1 MSWMQRLY
9 ETYELAMKLPEQGE
23 NPRPIPT
30 SHTAQQAYI
39 EIVLGENGQFLNASV
54 VNKEYTLL
62 PATEDSATRS
72 SGGAPHPLCDKI
84 QYIAADYPK
93 YSGKKAS
100 YFEDFKVKSEKELK
114 MGYHSLLTQWYESSP
129 DPKLWAIKTFI
140 EEGQVVKHLVDQG
153 VLHVDE
159 NKKLRTSWPEPDTTP
174 PLFKLLTKKK
184 VGDET
189 VQDQGDAMVRWKVRI
204 PGELEDRTWKDE
216 RLISS
221 WQKFDATLQGEEGLC
236 MVTGKLLP
244 LGTKHPAAIR
254 HSGDKAKLISSN
266 DTSGYTF
273 RGRFTDGGQ
282 ACTVGYE
289 VSQKAHNALRWLIKR
304 QAFRNE
310 DQVIVSWEPSGKT
323 IPPLAAN
330 SLEAFFEEET
340 GDSPATGYMGIGDIG
355 QEYALRLRK
364 KIAGW
369 SVLLG
374 DAEKIIV
381 IGLDSPIPGKGRMAI
396 TLYRELKGSEFL
408 QRLEDWHSFFAWPQ
422 RYSKDIQFVGAP
434 SPKDIADA
442 AFGRR
447 IDPKLSKA
455 TVNRILPC
463 IVDGAPIPRDL
474 VRIVC
479 IRGATGRA
487 GLEFWE
493 WFKVLGIACA
503 LFRGSHK
510 ERGYSMALE
519 TERRTRDYLYGRL
532 LAIAENIE
540 TYALFLGGEKRDTN
554 AAKLMQRFSVR
565 PNSTWLLIRQS
576 LTPYMTRLQNQRP
589 SFLHRMNLLL
599 EEIHSNFTT
608 EEFVDDK
615 PLSGEFLLGYYCQ
628 RRDLMQKKETS
639 TQDSDTEKT
648 AQEED

>member
-23 NPRPIPT
+23 NSCPIPT
-30 SHTAQQAYI
+30 SHVSQQAYI
-39 EIVLGENGQFLNASV
+39 EIVLDEKGRLLNASV
-54 VNKEYTLL
+54 VNKEDTLL

-84 QYIAADYPK
+84 QYVAADYPK
-93 YSGKKAS
+93 YGGRKPS
-100 YFEDFKVKSEKELK
+100 YFEDFKSGSERKW
-114 MGYHSLLTQWYESSP
+114 GYRSLIAEWHESSLH
-129 DPKLWAIKTFI
+129 PKLMAIRTFI
-140 EEGQVVKHLVDQG
+140 EEGRVVEHLVDQG
-153 VLHVDE
+153 VLHLDE
-159 NKKLRTSWPEPDTTP
+159 KGKLCTSWPDAKTMP

-184 VGDET
+184 EGDNT
-189 VQDQGDAMVRWKVRI
+189 VQDQGDAMVRWRVRL
-204 PGELEDRTWKDE
+204 PGELEDRTWKDKP
-216 RLISS
+216 LITS
-221 WQKFDATLQGEEGLC
+221 WQKFNETLQGENGLC
-236 MVTGKLLP
+236 MVTGELLP
-244 LGTKHPAAIR
+244 LGTKHPASIR

-266 DTSGYTF
+266 DTTGYTF

-289 VSQKAHNALRWLIKR
+289 VSQKAHNALRWLIQR
-304 QAFRNE
+304 QAFRND

-323 IPPLAAN
+323 VPPIVAN

-340 GDSPATGYMGIGDIG
+340 GESLADEQTVIGDIG
-355 QEYALRLRK
+355 QEYALKLRK

-369 SVLLG
+369 STRLG
-374 DAEKIIV
+374 DADKIV
-381 IGLDSPIPGKGRMAI
+381 ILGLDSTIPGKGRMAI

-408 QRLEDWHSFFAWPQ
+408 RRLENWHSSFAWPQ
-422 RYSKDIQFVGAP
+422 RYSKDIKFVGAP

-447 IDPKLSKA
+447 IDPKLSKS

-463 IVDGAPIPRDL
+463 IVDGNPIPRDL
-474 VRIVC
+474 VRSIC
-479 IRGATGRA
+479 IRASMGRA

-493 WFKVLGIACA
+493 WFKVLGIACG

-540 TYALFLGGEKRDTN
+540 SRALFLSGEKRDTN
-554 AAKLMQRFSVR
+554 AAKLMQRFSER

-576 LTPYMTRLQNQRP
+576 LTPYMTRLQSQRP
-589 SFLHRMNLLL
+589 SFLHGMNSLLG
-599 EEIHSNFTT
+599 EIHSMFTT

-628 RRDLMQKKETS
+628 RKELAPKKETG
-639 TQDSDTEKT
+639 TQDPDMDKT
-648 AQEED
+648 AQEEE